1 MNKERK
7 PMANIPPFGLR
18 MQPELKARVEEAARA
33 NNRSLNAEIVQIL
46 EEKFPE
52 PLDLAQRLN
61 HIVNLFSAL
70 RKVAGHED
78 AINSLTELLLDTIE
92 GIASGRVE
100 SVDIDTQNRVKE
112 HLDHWYSEVQAV
124 AKHN

>member
-1 MNKERK
+1 MSERRSN
-7 PMANIPPFGLR
+7 PDQFQLRLPPGLR
-18 MQPELKARVEEAARA
+18 DRIKAHATKNGRTT
-33 NNRSLNAEIVQIL
+33 NAEIVQIL

-52 PLDLAQRLN
+52 PLDLAQRLD

-92 GIASGRVE
+92 GIASGRVG

-124 AKHN
+124 AKDH